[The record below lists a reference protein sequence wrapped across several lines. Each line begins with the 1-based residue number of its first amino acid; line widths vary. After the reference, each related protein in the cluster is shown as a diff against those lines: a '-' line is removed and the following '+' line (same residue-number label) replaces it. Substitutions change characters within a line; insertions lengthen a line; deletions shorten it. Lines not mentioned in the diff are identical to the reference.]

1 MTDHT
6 FAHARRVEE
15 RAVDLL
21 VATGSTKSLHWYEMY
36 LLALSCWLH
45 DSGLVYQ
52 NENETIA
59 VVRREH
65 GIRCRK
71 YISEYL
77 GQHLNPFEQDIV
89 TAICRAHLT
98 NDVTHLAAQSSVEL
112 KGTHGFVAV
121 RPRVLATIVR
131 LADAADISQARVSW
145 HIAAHFQMNPESME
159 HWRRHLN
166 IQAVFWDTNSKL
178 AQLTVEGTYGSY
190 EEKAFLDQAVD
201 LLNAELSL
209 AKPHLASADIHVES
223 TCKAILHERD
233 PEQNLRWSVLPRNVY
248 RLLTEGMY
256 DSRTVH
262 IRELIQNSLDAIK
275 VRQQVIGKDFDP
287 VINMTVWTATGTI
300 EDRAIAVRIRDSG
313 IGMDSED
320 VVQRL
325 IKIGGTIR
333 DSHLLRQI
341 GVDPSLRERLIARF
355 GVGFVTVFAAAS
367 RVNVTT
373 KKPGMSPIE
382 VFFEGGEES
391 GQDFCDRDIRIER
404 ASGPAEIGT
413 DVVVYYRD
421 DLTGKE
427 VYDALQHYVR
437 GWDQCE
443 TQINRAVQ
451 KWNGTAKVD
460 EAGFQPF
467 ERTEDLLVRQLDL
480 DVETNAKGLSVLQEG
495 ILVEDHAADLLP
507 IELRNFITGVINLP
521 AGKLNLVSSRNAFR
535 RDKSTLS
542 RIRRRIEPELFRLQ
556 RELLEKEKRFF
567 INARH
572 DSPTEKSVRAFLD
585 WSFSSKRTNSSI
597 KRRERDILHFLAWEG
612 VGRSRENLGLGEL
625 MGIIEQ
631 KNCEVRLVAGRGWV
645 SLKPVARL
653 SNVTLYAST
662 SLPYLSALNLVGQNT
677 LLLEADQLE
686 AEDAGLCGEQVM
698 RGILKRRGKTLVVHK
713 QHKGLSE
720 FASDDPV
727 ASRGIRLLYDV
738 MGDEAWLH
746 ALDVDDFVIMDERD
760 GKVVPIVN
768 VNSKKIAGT
777 LRALGESSPGDLRK
791 LLGKA
796 IILLCAMK
804 FNESIDAMME
814 ALKQIDLDSDC
825 SE

>member
-6 FAHARRVEE
+6 FAHAKRVEE

-21 VATGSTKSLHWYEMY
+21 IATGSTKSLHWYEMY

-52 NENETIA
+52 NENESIA
-59 VVRREH
+59 VARREH

-71 YISEYL
+71 YITEYL
-77 GQHLNPFEQDIV
+77 GQHLNPFEQNIV

-112 KGTHGFVAV
+112 KGTHGFMIV
-121 RPRVLATIVR
+121 RPRVLAMLVR

-145 HIAAHFQMNPESME
+145 HIATHFQMNPESIE

-166 IQAVFWDTNSKL
+166 IQAVFWDTNSRL

-190 EEKAFLDQAVD
+190 EEKAFLGQAVD
-201 LLNAELSL
+201 LLNAELKL
-209 AKPHLASADIHVES
+209 AVPHLATADIRVELA
-223 TCKAILHERD
+223 CKAILQERD

-248 RLLTEGMY
+248 KLLTEGMY

-275 VRQQVIGKDFDP
+275 VHRQAVKSDFKP
-287 VINMTVWTATGTI
+287 MINLTVWTKTGKI
-300 EDRAIAVRIRDSG
+300 DDGVVALCIRDNG

-333 DSHLLRQI
+333 DSILLRQI

-367 RVNVTT
+367 RVDVKT
-373 KKPGMSPIE
+373 KKPGMTPIE
-382 VFFEGGEES
+382 VFFEGGEET
-391 GQDFCDRDIRIER
+391 GQDFCDRDIRIEH
-404 ASGPAEIGT
+404 ASGLLEIGT
-413 DVVVYYRD
+413 DVIVYYRD
-421 DLTGKE
+421 ELTGKE

-443 TQINRAVQ
+443 TQITWAVQ
-451 KWNGTAKVD
+451 KWNGVAEPK
-460 EAGFQPF
+460 ESEFQPYARP
-467 ERTEDLLVRQLDL
+467 ENLRVEQIDLTVRADS
-480 DVETNAKGLSVLQEG
+480 DGPSVLQEG
-495 ILVEDHAADLLP
+495 ILVEEHAADLLP
-507 IELRNFITGVINLP
+507 TELRRFVTGVMNLP
-521 AGKLNLVSSRNAFR
+521 AGRLNLVSSRNAFR
-535 RDKSTLS
+535 RDKGTLS
-542 RIRRRIEPELFRLQ
+542 RIRRRIEPELLRLQ
-556 RELLEKEKRFF
+556 QELLEKERRFF
-567 INARH
+567 INTHR
-572 DSPTEKSVRAFLD
+572 DSPTEKSARAFLG
-585 WSFSSKRTNSSI
+585 WSFSSKRTNRWVE
-597 KRRERDILHFLAWEG
+597 KREEDLLPFLSWEG
-612 VGRSRENLGLGEL
+612 VGRSRENLSLGEL
-625 MGIIEQ
+625 LGIIKER
-631 KNCEVRLVAGRGWV
+631 NCEVRLVAGRGWV

-662 SLPYLSALNLVGQNT
+662 SLPYLSALNLVSQDV
-677 LLLEADQLE
+677 LLLEADQLD

-698 RGILKRRGKTLVVHK
+698 RRLLKRRGKSLVVHK

-720 FASDDPV
+720 FGSGDPV
-727 ASRGIRLLYDV
+727 ASRAVRLLYDV
-738 MGDEAWLH
+738 MGEEAWLH
-746 ALDVDDFVIMDERD
+746 ALDVDDFVIMDERG

-768 VNSKKIAGT
+768 ISSKKIAGILRT
-777 LRALGESSPGDLRK
+777 LAEANPGDLRK

-796 IILLCAMK
+796 IILLCAMR
-804 FNESIDAMME
+804 FNESLDALME
-814 ALKQIDLDSDC
+814 ALKKIDLDSDC
-825 SE
+825 AE